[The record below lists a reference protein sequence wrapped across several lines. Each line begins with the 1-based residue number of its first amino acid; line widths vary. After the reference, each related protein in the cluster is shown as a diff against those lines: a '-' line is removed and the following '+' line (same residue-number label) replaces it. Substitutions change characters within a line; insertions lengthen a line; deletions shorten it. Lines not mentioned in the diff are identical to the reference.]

1 VIYVCYDAEIP
12 YVVQITHYYLLVL
25 SVFEGAALHA
35 CLSLSQLSHNCGRA
49 SIAPANDFS
58 ADHISDPAAAIRIW
72 EKGFSSHS
80 KRGGNSFVRAADS
93 TSAQLQKAEVGQLTN
108 RITDTVVY

>member
-1 VIYVCYDAEIP
+1 MCAAEKGSCEGST
-12 YVVQITHYYLLVL
+12 YSSAQRQQAKVGRSNRVRTVSRQEEL
-25 SVFEGAALHA
+25 S
-35 CLSLSQLSHNCGRA
+35 
-49 SIAPANDFS
+49 APA
-58 ADHISDPAAAIRIW
+58 ADPAAAIRIW

-108 RITDTVVY
+108 QITDTVVY

>member
-1 VIYVCYDAEIP
+1 MPLPVADEGIARFLQRSENRRNSASPNDSPGTAKRKEE
-12 YVVQITHYYLLVL
+12 L
-25 SVFEGAALHA
+25 S
-35 CLSLSQLSHNCGRA
+35 
-49 SIAPANDFS
+49 APA
-58 ADHISDPAAAIRIW
+58 ADPAAAIRIW

-108 RITDTVVY
+108 QITDTVVY